1 MMPKPLGNYGKNAR
15 QVEHGNDPQVGAT
28 GAQGLLPSSLGGEAE
43 NCTEDAHVR
52 NQDEQDIRHYS
63 GEKNAQAIPDIDT
76 NVSAGKFGNSHML
89 TVYMWQH
96 IAAAE
101 RQSLHQEHIG
111 KYHRK
116 APQDHGQANPYDYC
130 MAEHRGIAQGVTDGH
145 IPVKCHGQQNP
156 RFGDE
161 GGMDEEDLGDTAI
174 KGNLSSMEP
183 EYGQGFGHS
192 GGGQDE
198 VSQSQHAEEEVHG
211 FMEAAFSDDEED
223 KEAIPKDGHKVGNK
237 EGERDP

>member
-1 MMPKPLGNYGKNAR
+1 
-15 QVEHGNDPQVGAT
+15 
-28 GAQGLLPSSLGGEAE
+28 
-43 NCTEDAHVR
+43 
-52 NQDEQDIRHYS
+52 
-63 GEKNAQAIPDIDT
+63 
-76 NVSAGKFGNSHML
+76 
-89 TVYMWQH
+89 
-96 IAAAE
+96 
-101 RQSLHQEHIG
+101 
-111 KYHRK
+111 
-116 APQDHGQANPYDYC
+116 
-130 MAEHRGIAQGVTDGH
+130 
-145 IPVKCHGQQNP
+145 
-156 RFGDE
+156 
-161 GGMDEEDLGDTAI
+161 MDEEDLGDTAI